1 MNEKIFYK
9 IFTLFLLLKLI
20 FFQMFIIIYKKIDY

>member
-9 IFTLFLLLKLI
+9 IFLYLFLVI
-20 FFQMFIIIYKKIDY
+20 NSNIIDKKDWGEWIR